1 MSRRGLAAVASVL
14 DQAASSA
21 TNILV
26 LVLAARLSSAAGFA
40 DFSMVYVTF
49 TVLLGLNMAYVG
61 QALVLEKDDPGTA
74 RLASACRSGLAFT
87 GAASAAVGA
96 VLALL
101 GLLLPGDMR
110 PTGEAFLAL
119 GLVLPLVL
127 LQDGLRYC
135 FSALRAPGRALA
147 ADALRLACVVPAL
160 LLQPEGASAGRLVL
174 VWGLSAL
181 PALALGLW
189 LLRPSVR
196 GAATDLRPHL
206 RRGYLGQRFVV
217 EFAVGNGSSQLAVL
231 GLGVFATPLAV
242 GALRGA
248 TTLFGPL
255 NVLFNSANAFGPPVV
270 GRASGKRGVV
280 RLTALMGGVLAL
292 TGAAWGAVLYAL
304 PERVGRELLGDT
316 WRAAAALLPATGA
329 QYAVMGLGT
338 CALLT
343 LRVLNPKATLS
354 LQVVFSLLSV
364 GLLLGG
370 YAVWGVA
377 GAAWGLALGS
387 ASKAAAGWLRVARLP
402 APAPAAGVPA
412 DPVQAA

>member
-26 LVLAARLSSAAGFA
+26 LVLAARLSSASAFA
-40 DFSMVYVTF
+40 DFSMVYVAF
-49 TVLLGLNMAYVG
+49 SVLLGLNMAYVG
-61 QALVLEKDDPGTA
+61 QSLVLEKGEG
-74 RLASACRSGLAFT
+74 LAAACRSAAGFT
-87 GAASAAVGA
+87 GAASAAAGVLLAVVG
-96 VLALL
+96 LAL
-101 GLLLPGDMR
+101 PGA
-110 PTGEAFLAL
+110 TGWAFLSL

-135 FSALRAPGRALA
+135 FSALRAPERALA
-147 ADALRLACVVPAL
+147 ADALRLVCVVAAL
-160 LLQPEGASAGRLVL
+160 ALQPEGASAGRLVL
-174 VWGLSAL
+174 AWGLSAL
-181 PALALGLW
+181 PALGLGLW
-189 LLRPSVR
+189 LLRPYVR
-196 GAATDLRPHL
+196 GSRADLRPYL
-206 RRGYLGQRFVV
+206 RRGHLGQRFVV

-255 NVLFNSANAFGPPVV
+255 NVLFNSANAFGPPVL
-270 GRASGKRGVV
+270 GRLGGKRATV
-280 RLTALMGGVLAL
+280 RATAALGLVLAAVGAGWATALYL
-292 TGAAWGAVLYAL
+292 L
-304 PERVGRELLGDT
+304 PDRLGRELLGDT
-316 WRAAAALLPATGA
+316 WASASALLPATGA

-343 LRVLNPKATLS
+343 LRVLAPKATLS

-377 GAAWGLALGS
+377 GAAWALAAGS
-387 ASKAAAGWLRVARLP
+387 ALKAGAGWLRVARLG
-402 APAPAAGVPA
+402 PAAARAEKPRRAASPA
-412 DPVQAA
+412 A

>member
-61 QALVLEKDDPGTA
+61 QTVVLEKGERLTSVCRSAVVFTAAAAGVVGVALVL
-74 RLASACRSGLAFT
+74 
-87 GAASAAVGA
+87 V
-96 VLALL
+96 
-101 GLLLPGDMR
+101 GLLLPGA
-110 PTGEAFLAL
+110 TGWAVLAL
-119 GLVLPLVL
+119 GLVLPPVLV
-127 LQDGLRYC
+127 QDGLRYC
-135 FSALRAPGRALA
+135 FSALRTPERALA
-147 ADALRLACVVPAL
+147 ADALRLVCVVPAL

-181 PALALGLW
+181 PALALGLL
-189 LLRPSVR
+189 LLRPAVR
-196 GAATDLRPHL
+196 GAATELRPYL
-206 RRGYLGQRFVV
+206 RRGHLGQRFVV

-270 GRASGKRGVV
+270 GRACGKRGVV
-280 RLTALMGGVLAL
+280 RLTLLMGGALAVL
-292 TGAAWGAVLYAL
+292 GAGWGAVLYAL
-304 PERVGRELLGDT
+304 PDSVGRQLLGDT
-316 WRAAAALLPATGA
+316 WTAAAALLPATGA

-370 YAVWGVA
+370 YAAWGVA
-377 GAAWGLALGS
+377 GAAWGLAVGS
-387 ASKAAAGWLRVARLP
+387 AAKAAAGWVRVVRLP
-402 APAPAAGVPA
+402 VPPVTAGPMP
-412 DPVQAA
+412 DPVTESRGAA

>member
-26 LVLAARLSSAAGFA
+26 LVLAARLSSASGFA

-49 TVLLGLNMAYVG
+49 SVLLGLNMAYVG
-61 QALVLEKDDPGTA
+61 QSLVLEKGE
-74 RLASACRSGLAFT
+74 RLGAECRSAVGFT
-87 GAASAAVGA
+87 AAGSAAVGVLLAA
-96 VLALL
+96 VGLAL
-101 GLLLPGDMR
+101 PGA
-110 PTGEAFLAL
+110 TGTAFLAL

-135 FSALRAPGRALA
+135 FSALRAPERALA
-147 ADALRLACVVPAL
+147 ADALRLVCVVAAL
-160 LLQPEGASAGRLVL
+160 ALQPEGASAGRLVL
-174 VWGLSAL
+174 AWGLSAL

-189 LLRPSVR
+189 LLRPYVR
-196 GAATDLRPHL
+196 GARADLRPYL
-206 RRGYLGQRFVV
+206 RRGHLGQRFVV

-255 NVLFNSANAFGPPVV
+255 NVLFNSANAFGPPVL
-270 GRASGKRGVV
+270 GRLGGKRATV
-280 RLTALMGGVLAL
+280 RATAALGLVLAAVGAGWATALYL
-292 TGAAWGAVLYAL
+292 L
-304 PERVGRELLGDT
+304 PDRLGRELLGDT
-316 WRAAAALLPATGA
+316 WAGASALLPATGA

-343 LRVLNPKATLS
+343 LRVLAPKATLS

-377 GAAWGLALGS
+377 GAAWGLAAGS
-387 ASKAAAGWLRVARLP
+387 ALKALAAWWRVTRLP
-402 APAPAAGVPA
+402 AAAAREDEPVPAPAA
-412 DPVQAA
+412 

>member
-61 QALVLEKDDPGTA
+61 QTVVLEKGE
-74 RLASACRSGLAFT
+74 RLPTVCRSAVAFT
-87 GAASAAVGA
+87 AAAATAVGV
-96 VLALL
+96 VLVLV
-101 GLLLPGDMR
+101 GLLLPGA
-110 PTGEAFLAL
+110 TGWAVLAL
-119 GLVLPLVL
+119 GLVLPPVLV
-127 LQDGLRYC
+127 QDGLRYC
-135 FSALRAPGRALA
+135 FSALRAPERALA
-147 ADALRLACVVPAL
+147 ADALRLVCVVPAL

-174 VWGLSAL
+174 VWGVSAL
-181 PALALGLW
+181 PALALGLL
-189 LLRPSVR
+189 LLRPAVR
-196 GAATDLRPHL
+196 GAATDPRPYL
-206 RRGYLGQRFVV
+206 RRGHLGQRFVV

-280 RLTALMGGVLAL
+280 RLTLLMGGAL
-292 TGAAWGAVLYAL
+292 TVLGAGWGAVLYAL
-304 PERVGRELLGDT
+304 PDSVGRQLLGDT
-316 WRAAAALLPATGA
+316 WTAAAALLPATGA

-370 YAVWGVA
+370 YAAWGVA
-377 GAAWGLALGS
+377 GAAWGLAVGS
-387 ASKAAAGWLRVARLP
+387 AAKAAAGWSRVVRLP
-402 APAPAAGVPA
+402 VPPVTAGRAP
-412 DPVQAA
+412 DPVTESRGAV

>member
-61 QALVLEKDDPGTA
+61 QTVVLEKEAGG
-74 RLASACRSGLAFT
+74 RLGAVCRSSVLFT
-87 GAASAAVGA
+87 AGAAGAAG
-96 VLALL
+96 L
-101 GLLLPGDMR
+101 GLVAAGLVVPG
-110 PTGEAFLAL
+110 GGAGWAFVAL

-127 LQDGLRYC
+127 VQDGLRYC
-135 FSALRAPGRALA
+135 FSALRVPERALA
-147 ADALRLACVVPAL
+147 ADALRLVCVVAAL
-160 LLQPEGASAGRLVL
+160 AVQPQGASAGRLVL
-174 VWGLSAL
+174 VWGVSAL
-181 PALALGLW
+181 PALGLGVW
-189 LLRPSVR
+189 LLRPYVR
-196 GAATDLRPHL
+196 GVRGDVRPYL
-206 RRGYLGQRFVV
+206 RRGHLGQRFVV

-231 GLGVFATPLAV
+231 GLGAFATPLAV

-255 NVLFNSANAFGPPVV
+255 NVLFNSANAFGPPIV

-280 RLTALMGGVLAL
+280 RLTAL
-292 TGAAWGAVLYAL
+292 TGAALAVVGAGWAAVLYAL
-304 PERVGRELLGDT
+304 PDRLGRHLLGDT
-316 WRAAAALLPATGA
+316 WAAASALLPATGA

-364 GLLLGG
+364 ALLLGG
-370 YAVWGVA
+370 YAAWGVT
-377 GAAWGLALGS
+377 GAAWGLAAGS
-387 ASKAAAGWLRVARLP
+387 AAKATAGWLRVGRLRIP
-402 APAPAAGVPA
+402 AEPGVTAAA
-412 DPVQAA
+412 